1 MEMSMEIAL
10 ADGSSPDEMDMD
22 TSTSTTSLISR
33 HVHDLELRVMR
44 LERMVPPH
52 CILVSYR
59 ACDFVGRLFARMCQC
74 LCVLMMNRARGAR
87 ARQPRYPEEV

>member
-10 ADGSSPDEMDMD
+10 ADGSSTDEMDMD

-33 HVHDLELRVMR
+33 HVHDLEEIQAGLD
-44 LERMVPPH
+44 ER
-52 CILVSYR
+52 R